1 MTIHDATAE
10 LARRAENKA
19 RKAKGLKAKPFPQG
33 ADPTL
38 FGASRA
44 DLLAMTT
51 PEPEFVAAPSEVF
64 ATPEPAPAPA
74 KVTTK
79 AKASPEPKPLTRF
92 QTVVNSN
99 ADKYGEGFGSR
110 RKARGLAPLTAEQR
124 QARKDLYALLEST
137 GQA

>member
-19 RKAKGLKAKPFPQG
+19 RKANGLKAKPFPKG

-38 FGASRA
+38 FAASRA

-51 PEPEFVAAPSEVF
+51 PEPEFEAAPSEVF
-64 ATPEPAPAPA
+64 ATPEPV

-79 AKASPEPKPLTRF
+79 AKPSPEPKPLSRF

-99 ADKYGEGFGSR
+99 AEKYGEGFGSR

-137 GQA
+137 GQV

>member
-19 RKAKGLKAKPFPQG
+19 RKANGLKAKPFPKG

-38 FGASRA
+38 FAASRA

-51 PEPEFVAAPSEVF
+51 PEPEP
-64 ATPEPAPAPA
+64 TPEPA

-79 AKASPEPKPLTRF
+79 AKPSPEPKPPEPLPDGREL
-92 QTVVNSN
+92 Q
-99 ADKYGEGFGSR
+99 R
-110 RKARGLAPLTAEQR
+110 REVR
-124 QARKDLYALLEST
+124 
-137 GQA
+137 